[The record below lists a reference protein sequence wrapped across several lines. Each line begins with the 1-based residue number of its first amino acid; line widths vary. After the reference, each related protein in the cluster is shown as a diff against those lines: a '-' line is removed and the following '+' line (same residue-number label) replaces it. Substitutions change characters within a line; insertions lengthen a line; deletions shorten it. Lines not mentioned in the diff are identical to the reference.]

1 MPLVVLFLML
11 APMGVATVGIQQEY
25 TKEQKINEICVQK
38 FQKVDEI
45 KQCKAVLTKMQN

>member
-11 APMGVATVGIQQEY
+11 APIGAATVGIHEEQIKQ
-25 TKEQKINEICVQK
+25 QKINEICVQK

-45 KQCKAVLTKMQN
+45 AQCKAVLIKMQ